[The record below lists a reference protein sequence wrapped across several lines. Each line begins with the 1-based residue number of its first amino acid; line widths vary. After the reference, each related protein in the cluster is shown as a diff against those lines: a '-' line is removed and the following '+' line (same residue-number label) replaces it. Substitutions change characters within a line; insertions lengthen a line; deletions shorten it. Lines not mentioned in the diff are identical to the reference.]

1 MRAGIGSIMFCVWA
15 AVWAQA
21 QEPVESTVAVLDSV
35 SQAQEATPDFA
46 GPNDTLRVAPRPFAQ
61 ADIDRL
67 KNDPDLTYTQPPTV
81 AESLWDRFIRWLN
94 ELLTSLFEKTTTT
107 DVGRFFMYLLAL
119 ALLVFIILK
128 FLRVDAYRVL
138 YSGADRG
145 VGYEVFHEDIH
156 AMDFDRLIQEATE
169 RKEFRLA
176 TRLVFLY
183 ALKILSD
190 KQLID
195 VKPGKTNHDYVD
207 ELNSGEAKTGLNEL
221 SFYFDY
227 AWYGNFAISD
237 TQFQRIKDTF
247 AQWRQ
252 RV

>member
-1 MRAGIGSIMFCVWA
+1 MILWVCWFCTGVY
-15 AVWAQA
+15 AQG
-21 QEPVESTVAVLDSV
+21 QEPTIAVVDSV
-35 SQAQEATPDFA
+35 VQAEETVTEDFA
-46 GPNDTLRVAPRPFAQ
+46 GPNDTLRAAPRAFEP

-67 KNDPDLTYTQPPTV
+67 KNDPDLNYEQPPTV
-81 AESLWDRFIRWLN
+81 AESLWDRFLRWLN
-94 ELLTSLFEKTTTT
+94 EMLSSLFEKTTTT
-107 DVGRFFMYLLAL
+107 DLGRFVMYLLAF
-119 ALLVFIILK
+119 AVLVFIILK

-156 AMDFDRLIQEATE
+156 TMDFDRLIQEATE
-169 RKEFRLA
+169 RKEYRLA

-183 ALKILSD
+183 ALKLLSD

-207 ELNSGEAKTGLNEL
+207 ELNRGEAKTGLNEL

-227 AWYGNFAISD
+227 AWYGNFPISD
-237 TQFQRIKDTF
+237 TQFQRIQNTF
-247 AQWRQ
+247 AQWRD
-252 RV
+252 RL